1 DVQLADLKSFFAN
14 PARAFLRQLD
24 VSTPLAGDEVKDS
37 LPLDLD
43 ALERWTIGDRMIAQ
57 LQNGADPQAV
67 CDAELF
73 RGELPPEE
81 LGVAALRDVTK
92 VAHSL
97 MVAAQPVLGTPP
109 RSIDVEVCVGEG
121 RLLGSVASLR
131 GNALVSLVY
140 SRVGAKN
147 LLPAW
152 LDLLAC
158 TVAHPG
164 WEGTTYHLLGKASRG
179 NGITHAT
186 LGPVTA
192 EFARRHLQTLVELR
206 ERGLREPLPV
216 PIATG
221 RAWAMAVAD
230 GDDPER
236 YAGDTWH
243 TARRSPVPGEQ
254 DDASFA
260 RIYGRRAPL
269 RRLVGL
275 GDFAVQM
282 WGPLL
287 PEERFR

>member
-57 LQNGADPQAV
+57 LLNGADPQVV

-81 LGVAALRDVTK
+81 LGVAALRDVTQ
-92 VAHSL
+92 VAHQL
-97 MVAAQPVLGTPP
+97 MLAGQPVLGTSP
-109 RSIDVEVCVGEG
+109 SSVEVEVCLGEA
-121 RLLGSVASLR
+121 RLLGTVAGLR

-147 LLPAW
+147 LWPAW

-158 TVAHPG
+158 TAANP
-164 WEGTTYHLLGKASRG
+164 EPDQTTFQLLGKAPRG
-179 NGITHAT
+179 NKTTHAT
-186 LGPVTA
+186 LGPVTSD
-192 EFARRHLQTLVELR
+192 FARRHLQMLVELR
-206 ERGLREPLPV
+206 GRGLREPLPV
-216 PIATG
+216 PVVTG
-221 RAWAMAVAD
+221 RAWATAVAD
-230 GDDPER
+230 GNDPER
-236 YAGDTWH
+236 YAGDTWR
-243 TARRSPVPGEQ
+243 TDPRSPVPGEQ
-254 DDASFA
+254 DDAAFA

-269 RRLVGL
+269 HRLVGL